1 MATTTRGSIA
11 HKRAGALKQFMA
23 DYCWEGD
30 RNNNILHEESA
41 LAFLYR
47 VAATTPVPPETPKNK
62 SKFSSS
68 FFFPTSFKCKQT
80 RFCVIF
86 TTKTWRSVGPLFIK

>member
-47 VAATTPVPPETPKNK
+47 VAATTPVPPEAPKNK
-62 SKFSSS
+62 NKFFFLS
-68 FFFPTSFKCKQT
+68 FFPHPLNVNKQDFVLSLLQKL
-80 RFCVIF
+80 RDQWVH
-86 TTKTWRSVGPLFIK
+86 SL